1 MSAIQLALASTRYY
15 RSLILLFASAIL
27 LGLLTFVLLPKKWI
41 PSIFSH
47 DQETV
52 DIPSTSL
59 SAQTLSLQKVILSED
74 GSSIFTQKSA
84 ENEVSFSKISQGRD
98 TQRVATINRNN
109 LTLTDIMWD
118 VYKNKL
124 LFIKFYWFINDF
136 RCGIISAPVEDTIQ
150 PLIIDETI
158 NFREF
163 LFYNP
168 YPLSI
173 NFGQALYAS
182 NKNAQSYYQPYDFI
196 IDDSGIYFIIGN
208 TYTGKYELWHY
219 PGKYFTQKDIISNH
233 EKSDIYYNSR
243 EKWKKYILSD
253 IMEPVDQSKIILVK
267 DGANLVMFSAKGNIY
282 QLQKRGSKIKSI
294 PLGSID
300 EQYRHLLIISNKK
313 DQKVSYLKQDDA
325 ILLKDTPVH
334 KVPFL
339 TLNEIVKK

>member
-15 RSLILLFASAIL
+15 RSLILLFVPALL
-27 LGLLTFVLLPKKWI
+27 LGLLTFVLLPKNWI
-41 PSIFSH
+41 PSNFSH
-47 DQETV
+47 DQETIE
-52 DIPSTSL
+52 IPSTSL
-59 SAQTLSLQKVILSED
+59 SAQTLSFQKVILSED

-98 TQRVATINRNN
+98 TLRVATINRNN
-109 LTLTDIMWD
+109 LTKTDIMWD

-136 RCGIISAPVEDTIQ
+136 RCGIVSAPVEDTIQ
-150 PLIIDETI
+150 PLIIDEQI
-158 NFREF
+158 AFREF
-163 LFYNP
+163 LVYRP

-173 NFGQALYAS
+173 NFGQALVS
-182 NKNAQSYYQPYDFI
+182 NIDIVSYYQPYDFI
-196 IDDSGIYFIIGN
+196 FDDSGIYFIIGN

-233 EKSDIYYNSR
+233 EKSDTYYNSR

-294 PLGSID
+294 PLGSIG

-325 ILLKDTPVH
+325 ILFKDTPVN